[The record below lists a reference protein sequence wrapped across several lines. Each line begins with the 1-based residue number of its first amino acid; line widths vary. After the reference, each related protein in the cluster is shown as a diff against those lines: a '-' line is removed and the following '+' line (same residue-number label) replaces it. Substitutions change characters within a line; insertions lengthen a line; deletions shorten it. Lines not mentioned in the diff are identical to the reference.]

1 MGTATFLQVS
11 DIHTKEN
18 LQEIKSVAELA
29 NSIENLDAV
38 LCAGDLFDGW
48 YHAELVQNAQ
58 EEQKK
63 AQEKLSD
70 EEQAFLQDESKQM
83 MLQVHDLVQKHGED
97 VFSQLNVED
106 EQKEVLKQEYETNK
120 ETLAKVS
127 SKFQKVNEA
136 LQTLEEK
143 ITKHI
148 SGADKVIGEI
158 NSTFYMVRGNHDIDS
173 VYSMKNVH
181 FLDKTS
187 SIDIKGIKIAGAPN
201 TNERIPQ
208 LADGFYKA
216 LEIDIFDKDAFVKE
230 KGEEVYQKL
239 LEDLPIAKRL
249 KNAEIDI
256 LVTHKGLHEMAI
268 GTGRNGEPVNYGY
281 GRALEKIVKKKKPSV
296 ILGGHIHGRGY
307 IVQKRGYQGIRS
319 SDQRAYTLHVDT
331 ETKKVS
337 KIDVYIKNMQEN
349 MQN

>member
-48 YHAELVQNAQ
+48 YHAELVQQAQ
-58 EEQKK
+58 ESQKK
-63 AQEKLSD
+63 AQDNLSEEEK
-70 EEQAFLQDESKQM
+70 EFLQDKSKQV
-83 MLQVHDLVQKHGED
+83 MLQVHELVQKHGED
-97 VFSQLNVED
+97 VFSQLNAEE
-106 EQKEVLKQEYETNK
+106 EQKEFLKQEYEANK
-120 ETLAKVS
+120 EIIEKVS
-127 SKFQKVNEA
+127 GKLQQLNEA
-136 LQTLEEK
+136 VKTLEEK
-143 ITKHI
+143 ITTHI
-148 SGADKVIGEI
+148 NGADQIIGEI
-158 NSTFYMVRGNHDIDS
+158 NSAFYMVRGNHDVDS

-181 FLDKTS
+181 FLDKTG
-187 SIDIKGIKIAGAPN
+187 SIEIKGLKIAGAPN
-201 TNERIPQ
+201 TDERIPQ
-208 LADGFYKA
+208 LADGFYKS
-216 LEIDIFDKDAFVKE
+216 LEIDIFDKDGFIKE
-230 KGEEVYQKL
+230 KGEDVYQKL
-239 LEDLPIAKRL
+239 LDDLPIAKRL

-268 GTGRNGEPVNYGY
+268 GTDRNGEPHNYGY
-281 GRALEKIVKKKKPSV
+281 GRALEKIVKKKKPAV
-296 ILGGHIHGRGY
+296 ILGGHVHGRGY

-337 KIDVYIKNMQEN
+337 KIDVYIKDMQEN